1 MKDYKNYLGHYIDTL
16 RELGMDI
23 QNSKEELLDMILGL
37 PGGYAGRNVAGMRCG
52 NNVRLYEIHS
62 DVFL

>member
-37 PGGYAGRNVAGMRCG
+37 PGDRQPLVLLQWKALFRSGGSIQ
-52 NNVRLYEIHS
+52 RL
-62 DVFL
+62 V